1 VGESL
6 EEEEKQM
13 ERILPSLSKED
24 MLYVEID
31 GSMLCS
37 REEEPWKE
45 VKVGRLFK
53 GSDCLNPNSN
63 SSYLTASQYTACLG
77 TGKDF
82 GERLKRIVD
91 SYGRL
96 DHRLVLITDGAV

>member
-1 VGESL
+1 
-6 EEEEKQM
+6 
-13 ERILPSLSKED
+13 
-24 MLYVEID
+24 
-31 GSMLCS
+31 MLCT
-37 REEEPWKE
+37 REESWKE

-63 SSYLTASQYTACLG
+63 SSYPTASQYTACLG

-96 DHRLVLITDGAV
+96 DHRLVFITDGAV